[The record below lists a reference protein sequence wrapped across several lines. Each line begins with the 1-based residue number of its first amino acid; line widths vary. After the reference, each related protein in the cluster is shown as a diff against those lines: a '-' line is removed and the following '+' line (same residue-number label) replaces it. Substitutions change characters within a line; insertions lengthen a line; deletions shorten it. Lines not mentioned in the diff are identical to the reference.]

1 MKKKIIMFLGSFGS
15 VFIFGILVLVGC
27 LITLDFFGSNV
38 TDGYVEGNAQ
48 YSFMYTGV
56 LNKNIKAGNG
66 YVSLS
71 RLVYFYNANNKLTFD
86 EIYTDNLDDELKQ
99 VKPISEVCK
108 LEKYNNLYVCT
119 DSEIKKSG
127 QINEIQIKPFVAPL
141 PLVNMTTTSYFM
153 HERVIYGK
161 QSIHKAW
168 DFGAP
173 AQTPVYSSCNGT
185 VKNVSFTYSENISN
199 PNDTSGG
206 NTIKIVCDGDINYT
220 INYAHLYPKSNKVNN
235 GDEVKQGQLIA
246 TVGTT
251 GYSTGNH
258 LHFQVE
264 NEKGDVVDGMS
275 LIDFS
280 KK

>member
-38 TDGYVEGNAQ
+38 TDGYVEGNTQ

-86 EIYTDNLDDELKQ
+86 EIYTDNLDNELKQ

-108 LEKYNNLYVCT
+108 LEKYKKLYVCT
-119 DSEIKKSG
+119 DSEIKKTG

-141 PLVNMTTTSYFM
+141 PLANMTTTSYFM

-173 AQTPVYSSCNGT
+173 AQTPVYSSCDGT

-199 PNDTSGG
+199 PNDTNGG
-206 NTIKIVCDGDINYT
+206 NTIKIVCDSDVNYR
-220 INYAHLYPKSNKVNN
+220 ISYAHLYPKSNKVKI
-235 GDEVKQGQLIA
+235 GDKVKQGQLIA

-264 NEKGDVVDGMS
+264 NENGDVVDGMS

>member
-38 TDGYVEGNAQ
+38 TDGYVEGNTQ

-86 EIYTDNLDDELKQ
+86 EIYTDNLDNELKQ

-108 LEKYNNLYVCT
+108 LEKYKKLYVCT
-119 DSEIKKSG
+119 DSEIKKTG

-141 PLVNMTTTSYFM
+141 PLANMTTTSYFM

-173 AQTPVYSSCNGT
+173 AQTPVYSSCDGT

-199 PNDTSGG
+199 PNDTTGG
-206 NTIKIVCDGDINYT
+206 NTIKIVCDSDVNYT
-220 INYAHLYPKSNKVNN
+220 ISYAHLYPKSNKVKI
-235 GDEVKQGQLIA
+235 GDKVKQGQLIA

-264 NEKGDVVDGMS
+264 NENGDVVDGMS